1 VTPDPPALPPQPQPQ
16 PPQSPP
22 PLLPSLPA
30 NRALDQHLRR
40 SLEVLRDQTDDA
52 TLRRRID
59 DVVAGRSS
67 LRSLARDGAFGV
79 MMQPLVER
87 GLQQLDALTPE
98 QRRDAEAGAAAF
110 ERGETPGEAPRP
122 GPTHGTW

>member
-1 VTPDPPALPPQPQPQ
+1 MTPDPTAVPPAV
-16 PPQSPP
+16 PP
-22 PLLPSLPA
+22 PLLPALPA

-52 TLRRRID
+52 ALRRRID

-67 LRSLARDGAFGV
+67 LRALARDGAFGAL
-79 MMQPLVER
+79 MQPLVER
-87 GLQQLDALTPE
+87 GLQQLDELTPE
-98 QRRDAEAGAAAF
+98 QRREAETGAATF
-110 ERGETPGEAPRP
+110 DRGEAPGRAPQP

>member
-1 VTPDPPALPPQPQPQ
+1 MTPDPPAVPPQP
-16 PPQSPP
+16 SLP
-22 PLLPSLPA
+22 PLLPSLPT

-52 TLRRRID
+52 ALRRRID

-67 LRSLARDGAFGV
+67 LRALARDGAFGA

-87 GLQQLDALTPE
+87 GLQQLDELTPE
-98 QRRDAEAGAAAF
+98 QRRDAEDGAAAF
-110 ERGETPGEAPRP
+110 DRGETPGAAPQP

>member
-1 VTPDPPALPPQPQPQ
+1 MSPDPSAV
-16 PPQSPP
+16 P
-22 PLLPSLPA
+22 PLLPSLPP
-30 NRALDQHLRR
+30 NRALDQQLRR

-52 TLRRRID
+52 ALRRRID

-67 LRSLARDGAFGV
+67 LRALARDGAFGA

-87 GLQQLDALTPE
+87 GLQQLDELTPE

-110 ERGETPGEAPRP
+110 ERGETPGQGPEA